1 MCFVQESAPVMAAT
15 SDHSAADLMLDL
27 SAARHVWLSKSS
39 VALLLKSGRLVLA
52 HLAIE
57 AGMVKQMR
65 VSHLPVALYHAPC
78 QNKRKDA
85 YLRLTRS
92 KKKAC
97 QLF

>member
-27 SAARHVWLSKSS
+27 SAARHVWLSKS
-39 VALLLKSGRLVLA
+39 GRLVLA

-65 VSHLPVALYHAPC
+65 VSHLPIALYHAPC

-85 YLRLTRS
+85 
-92 KKKAC
+92 
-97 QLF
+97 